1 MEGLDVLY
9 RHRLSAAEIKAKDA
23 VWRVFCEEF
32 LGAPHPADG
41 HSAGDRLRLR
51 RVHPCHPRRSE
62 ARRRSKLR
70 RRFFPAAGAGVPP
83 GGRRKSDFVAEGTVD
98 VCFTS
103 NFFEHLLSKAVMDAV
118 LAETIR
124 ALKPGGRLMALQPNL
139 RYVAGRYWGFYDH
152 HLPLTHLSCGEA
164 IAKAGFEIQELIP
177 KFLPYSTK
185 SALPKH
191 PVLVRAY
198 LRLPL
203 AWHFLGRQFFIVGPQ
218 ASALNR
224 RALALMSSS

>member
-9 RHRLSAAEIKAKDA
+9 RHRFSAAEIKAKDA
-23 VWRVFCEEF
+23 VWRVLYEEF
-32 LGAPHPADG
+32 LEHRIRPTDTVLEIACGYGEFIRIIRAGRKIAVDLNSDVASFLPPEVEFHLAD
-41 HSAGDRLRLR
+41 
-51 RVHPCHPRRSE
+51 
-62 ARRRSKLR
+62 
-70 RRFFPAAGAGVPP
+70 AANL
-83 GGRRKSDFVAEGTVD
+83 DFVAEGTVD

-124 ALKPGGRLMALQPNL
+124 VLKPGGRLMALQPNL
-139 RYVAGRYWGFYDH
+139 RYVPGRYWDFYDH
-152 HLPLTHLSCGEA
+152 HLPLTHLSCAEA
-164 IAKAGFEIQELIP
+164 FAKAGFEIQELIP

-203 AWHFLGRQFFIVGPQ
+203 AWHFLGRQFFIVGRKPP
-218 ASALNR
+218 R
-224 RALALMSSS
+224 